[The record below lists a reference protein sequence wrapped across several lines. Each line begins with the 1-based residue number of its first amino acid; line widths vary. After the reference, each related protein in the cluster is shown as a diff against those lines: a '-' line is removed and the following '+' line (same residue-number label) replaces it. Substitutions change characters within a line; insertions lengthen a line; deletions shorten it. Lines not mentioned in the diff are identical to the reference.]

1 MFQPT
6 TEPQQYDHLFTYI
19 DTGRIKIP
27 KFQRDFVWTTTQ
39 TAKLLDSII
48 KGFPIGSFIFWK
60 TRDEMRHMKDIGNVK
75 LPDPPKG
82 DAVMYVLDGQQRIT
96 SLYAVR
102 KGVRI
107 TKEGQEMDCRRI
119 SINLGMDP
127 EGDEQVVSID
137 PPEKAPFI
145 TVHALLNG
153 TVTEFSRDYPTFL
166 ERIDAYRKRL
176 TSYNF
181 PTIVIGECPIEV
193 ACEVFTRI
201 NTGGTELTLF
211 EIMVAKTY
219 DEALG
224 FDLAREY
231 EYLLDN
237 EGKEKDLE
245 DAGYETIQEST
256 VLQCV
261 AAHLCGQVRSK
272 DILQLNKKKFIQVWP
287 VVKDGIFTS
296 VDYLRTHLR
305 IPVSRLLPYDALLVP
320 FTYFFLR
327 NGGKVPSTTQNK
339 LLTQY
344 FWWASLSNRFTS
356 GAEGKLAQDIKRMDL
371 ILAGEKPDYAGEEV
385 RLTLED
391 LRWRWFSTGDAFC
404 KAIICLYA
412 YKEPKSFSSN
422 SVVKLD
428 NSWLKVASSKN
439 YHHFFPKAFL
449 TKAGFTEA
457 EANSILNIT
466 LVDADL
472 NKRQVRAKPPSVYM
486 KAFQSKNDE
495 LAQTMKSHYID
506 DMDAYGIWIDDYHAF
521 IEHRGQRVLKEIKK
535 RLEPD
540 LG

>member
-6 TEPQQYDHLFTYI
+6 TEPKQYDHLFTYI
-19 DTGRIKIP
+19 DTGLIKIP

-60 TRDEMRHMKDIGNVK
+60 TRDEMRHVKDIGNVK

-102 KGVRI
+102 KGVRF

-119 SINLGMDP
+119 SINLALDP

-137 PPEKAPFI
+137 PPEKAPYI

-153 TVTEFSRDYPTFL
+153 TVTDFSRDYPAFL
-166 ERIDAYRKRL
+166 EKIDFYRIRL
-176 TSYNF
+176 TGYNF
-181 PTIVIGECPIEV
+181 PTIVISECPIDV

-201 NTGGTELTLF
+201 NTGGTVLTLF

-219 DEALG
+219 DETLK
-224 FDLAREY
+224 FDLAKEY
-231 EYLLDN
+231 DDLLDN
-237 EGKEKDLE
+237 NGRGKDLE
-245 DAGYETIQEST
+245 DAGYETVPEST
-256 VLQCV
+256 VLQCI

-272 DILQLNKKKFIQVWP
+272 DILQLNKKKFIEAWP
-287 VVKDGIFTS
+287 VVKNGIFAA

-320 FTYFFLR
+320 FTYFLLR
-327 NGGKVPSTTQNK
+327 NGGKAPTPVQNK

-344 FWWASLSNRFTS
+344 FWWASLSSRFTS
-356 GAEGKLAQDIKRMDL
+356 GSEGKLAQDLKRMDRF
-371 ILAGEKPDYAGEEV
+371 LAGERPDYSGEEV
-385 RLTLED
+385 RLTLEE
-391 LRWRWFSTGDAFC
+391 LRSKWFSAGDAFC

-412 YKEPKSFSSN
+412 YKEPKSFASN
-422 SVVKLD
+422 SIVKLD
-428 NSWLKVASSKN
+428 NSWLKVASSRN
-439 YHHFFPKAFL
+439 YHHFFPKSYL
-449 TKAGFTEA
+449 TKSGFTE
-457 EANSILNIT
+457 EQANSVLNIT
-466 LVDADL
+466 LVDDYL
-472 NKRQVRAKPPSVYM
+472 NKRMVGARPPSVYM
-486 KAFQSKNDE
+486 KAFKDKNDE
-495 LAQTMKSHYID
+495 LDQTMRSHYID
-506 DMDAYGIWIDDYHAF
+506 DMDKFGIWSDDYRAF
-521 IEHRGQRVLKEIKK
+521 IEHRGKRVLTEIEK